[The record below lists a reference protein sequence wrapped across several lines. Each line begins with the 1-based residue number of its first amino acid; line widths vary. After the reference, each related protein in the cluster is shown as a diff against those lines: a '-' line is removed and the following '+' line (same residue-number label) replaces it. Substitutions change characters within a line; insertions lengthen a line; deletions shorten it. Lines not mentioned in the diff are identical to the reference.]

1 MSILFLT
8 NDHEVK
14 KIVTAIAPDDRHA
27 FSHVEHVESL
37 STLASALDR
46 TGARTLV
53 LDLALGAGALRAL
66 RGLAGR
72 RQRVTAVVI
81 ADPAHPEMSAEA
93 LRLGALDVLGRPIR
107 HADLMVALGHAR
119 EFQDVTFRAPR
130 SGPVQIADGF
140 HSVSP
145 QMRAVREIVERVA
158 PSRCGVML
166 VGEPGTGKEMVARS
180 IHRLSRAADQPFVVV
195 NCAYRGESTKSDR
208 SSLAEFERELFQAV
222 AQPAFELPAAASDS
236 AEAVGRGDG
245 PAGAGRTV
253 YLRGIHRMAPVVQG
267 TLERLLAE
275 SDSRLGRDRLS
286 PVRILA
292 GAGPEILD
300 AVDRGAFRRDLFER
314 LAVVRI
320 DLPELR
326 RRPQDIPM
334 LATHFLKHAC
344 ERHGTSPK
352 VFSPSAQNLLAAL
365 PWRGNAKELQYLAER
380 LAVLVQRG
388 VVLQE
393 DVLEQV
399 HLDAAGTRGA
409 TGGRLRDA
417 REQFEREF
425 IAGVLQRHRG
435 RMGVA
440 AEELGIERTNLY
452 RKMKQL
458 GIKGR

>member
-1 MSILFLT
+1 MS
-8 NDHEVK
+8 
-14 KIVTAIAPDDRHA
+14 R
-27 FSHVEHVESL
+27 
-37 STLASALDR
+37 
-46 TGARTLV
+46 
-53 LDLALGAGALRAL
+53 
-66 RGLAGR
+66 RGC
-72 RQRVTAVVI
+72 
-81 ADPAHPEMSAEA
+81 H
-93 LRLGALDVLGRPIR
+93 GRP
-107 HADLMVALGHAR
+107 
-119 EFQDVTFRAPR
+119 P
-130 SGPVQIADGF
+130 
-140 HSVSP
+140 
-145 QMRAVREIVERVA
+145 
-158 PSRCGVML
+158 
-166 VGEPGTGKEMVARS
+166 PGR
-180 IHRLSRAADQPFVVV
+180 
-195 NCAYRGESTKSDR
+195 
-208 SSLAEFERELFQAV
+208 
-222 AQPAFELPAAASDS
+222 
-236 AEAVGRGDG
+236 
-245 PAGAGRTV
+245 
-253 YLRGIHRMAPVVQG
+253 G

-286 PVRILA
+286 PVRVLA

-314 LAVVRI
+314 LALVRI

-326 RRPQDIPM
+326 RRPQDIPL
-334 LATHFLKHAC
+334 LATHFLKGAC
-344 ERHGTSPK
+344 ERHGTPAK